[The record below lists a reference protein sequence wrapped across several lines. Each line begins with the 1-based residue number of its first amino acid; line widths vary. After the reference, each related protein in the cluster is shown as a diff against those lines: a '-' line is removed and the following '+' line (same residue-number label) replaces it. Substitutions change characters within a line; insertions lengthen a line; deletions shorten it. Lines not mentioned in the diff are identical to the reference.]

1 VHPLR
6 GIALKLLATLAFT
19 TMSAV
24 IKELAL
30 QNYPTGQ
37 MVFCRS
43 IFALLPLLLWLGF
56 RGEIG
61 GMYRTRHIGR
71 HVTRA
76 VIGGASMFCF
86 FAALAYIALPD
97 ATAIGYTVPLITVVL
112 AALVLK
118 ETVRV
123 YRWSAVGIGFIGVA
137 IMLSPYL
144 GGGALAVGGSG
155 ATLGVALA
163 LGNCLLAATA
173 MVQVRQMITEGESS
187 GAIVFYFQLLVSIFS
202 LITLIGGWKTPDLY
216 GALLLFAIGI
226 LGGIGQILLVASYR
240 HADASL
246 LAPFDYLSMLW
257 AMIFGYTLF
266 GEIPLP
272 TVLVGAAI
280 VIASSLFVILR
291 EHYLVRTGRAA
302 AKAERSAQPP

>member
-6 GIALKLLATLAFT
+6 GITLKLLATLAFT

-43 IFALLPLLLWLGF
+43 IFALLPLMLWLGF

-86 FAALAYIALPD
+86 FAALAYIGLPD

-144 GGGALAVGGSG
+144 GGGALAAGGSG

-202 LITLIGGWKTPDLY
+202 LTTLIGGWKTPDLY
-216 GALLLFAIGI
+216 GALLLFSIGI

-240 HADASL
+240 YADASL

-266 GEIPLP
+266 GEVPLP
-272 TVLVGAAI
+272 MVLVGAAI

-291 EHYLVRTGRAA
+291 EHYLVRTGRAK
-302 AKAERSAQPP
+302 AKTEQAP

>member
-6 GIALKLLATLAFT
+6 GITLKLLATLAFT
-19 TMSAV
+19 TMSAA
-24 IKELAL
+24 IKELTL
-30 QNYPTGQ
+30 LNYPTGQ

-43 IFALLPLLLWLGF
+43 IFALLPLMFWLGF

-118 ETVRV
+118 ETVRA
-123 YRWSAVGIGFIGVA
+123 YRWSAVGVGFVGVI
-137 IMLSPYL
+137 IMLSPYVA
-144 GGGALAVGGSG
+144 GGTLAAGGSG
-155 ATLGVALA
+155 AGLGVALA
-163 LGNCLLAATA
+163 LANCVLAATA
-173 MVQVRQMITEGESS
+173 MVQVRQMIMEGESS

-202 LITLIGGWKTPDLY
+202 LITLVGGWKTPDLY
-216 GALLLFAIGI
+216 GAILLFSIGI

-246 LAPFDYLSMLW
+246 LAPFDYTSMIW
-257 AMIFGYTLF
+257 ALIFGYTLF

-272 TVLVGAAI
+272 AVLVGAAI

-291 EHYLVRTGRAA
+291 EHYLVRTARAK
-302 AKAERSAQPP
+302 AKAEQAPPPS